1 MRPKRLIFSEQQK
14 TTVVVNKPPAQN
26 SNPIPNENNQKK
38 NKPKQAEL
46 KPTEKT
52 VISKEK
58 GKIKSNYK
66 RLQNGSDLKCLFI

>member
-14 TTVVVNKPPAQN
+14 TNVVVNKVPVQN
-26 SNPIPNENNQKK
+26 PNPIPNENNQKK

-46 KPTEKT
+46 KQPEKT